1 MIEPY
6 LADLARELKARG
18 VRGRSAARVLA
29 EARDHLVE
37 LEQAHCSIDRFGP
50 SEQIAREIAAELAT
64 TRTIRSTYAAF
75 AALALTAATYL
86 GFMALAGQP
95 DLFSARHEAIGVAAT
110 IGLVLFPQV
119 AFVAGC
125 LALLRAL
132 RRRASTQEELGVIRS
147 RARIALGA
155 GALTAVSMAV
165 WIVEFRQSAWL
176 LVFPLLAVLL
186 LAVAAAVVG
195 RAGEPQAP
203 AGDPPG
209 DVFDELGFRMDPWPF
224 AVLFAL
230 LVGALGFIGGWVAEG
245 DPGSGL
251 VRGAFEAAAVLACF
265 AALGRRL
272 ALRR

>member
-1 MIEPY
+1 MIDRY
-6 LADLARELKARG
+6 LADLGRELAARG
-18 VRGRSAARVLA
+18 VRGRAAGRVLT
-29 EARDHLVE
+29 EARDHLIE
-37 LEQAHCSIDRFGP
+37 LESVERFGP
-50 SEQIAREIAAELAT
+50 SAQIAQEVAAELAT
-64 TRTIRSTYAAF
+64 TRTIRSAYAAF

-125 LALLRAL
+125 LALLRAF
-132 RRRASTQEELGVIRS
+132 RRRANTQEELGVIRA

-155 GALTAVSMAV
+155 GALTGVSMAV
-165 WIVEFRQSAWL
+165 WIVEFRQPAWL
-176 LVFPLLAVLL
+176 LVFPLLVMPL
-186 LAVAAAVVG
+186 LAVAAVVVG
-195 RAGEPQAP
+195 RAGEPRAP

-209 DVFDELGFRMDPWPF
+209 DVLDELGFRMDPWPF

-245 DPGSGL
+245 DPGSGM

-265 AALGRRL
+265 AVLGRRL
-272 ALRR
+272 ALRS